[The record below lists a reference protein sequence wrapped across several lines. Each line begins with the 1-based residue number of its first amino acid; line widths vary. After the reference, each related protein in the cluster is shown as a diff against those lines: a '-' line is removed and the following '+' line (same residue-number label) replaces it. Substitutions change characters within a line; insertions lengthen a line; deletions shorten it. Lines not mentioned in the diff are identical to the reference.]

1 MMTLIESYAQAC
13 PDGKIVLMG
22 YSQGAQVVADT
33 LLGSSTGFGGTVA
46 PPSFL
51 FLSQAKRTPV
61 IVVIQM
67 GDSSHRLN
75 LSFDVGT
82 SVKSG
87 MFPRSNSASY
97 TSDGYAGLIQYYCD
111 TGDEFCDPGNNLR
124 VHLGYMQKHGTQAA
138 SFVAG
143 KYKA

>member
-1 MMTLIESYAQAC
+1 MLLIRCLDLQ
-13 PDGKIVLMG
+13 
-22 YSQGAQVVADT
+22 
-33 LLGSSTGFGGTVA
+33 LGSEGGFGGGSSSGLTA
-46 PPSFL
+46 
-51 FLSQAKRTPV
+51 QYRKNI